1 MNWYLKVIKENFANF
16 EGRARRTEY
25 WMFALFNCLIV
36 FGFAILAGVF
46 AAMEIASLAFVFM
59 GCYIVYVLLA
69 LIPSLAVTV
78 RRLHDTGKSGWMLL
92 IAFVPLIGTIWLLV
106 LYATEGE
113 QGDNQYGPD
122 PKSLPD
128 PTYL

>member
-16 EGRARRTEY
+16 EGRARRKEY
-25 WMFALFNCLIV
+25 WMFTLFSGLIV
-36 FGFAILAGVF
+36 LGLAILAGIFV
-46 AAMEIASLAFVFM
+46 AMEISSLAFVFM
-59 GCYIVYVLLA
+59 GCYMVYILIVLV
-69 LIPSLAVTV
+69 PSLAVTV

-92 IAFVPLIGTIWLLV
+92 IALVPLIGSIWLFV
-106 LYATEGE
+106 LYVTEGD

-128 PTYL
+128 PV

>member
-25 WMFALFNCLIV
+25 WMFCLFNCLIV
-36 FGFAILAGVF
+36 FGLAILAGVF
-46 AAMEIASLAFVFM
+46 AAMDIQALSLLFM
-59 GCYIVYVLLA
+59 GCYMVYALLA

-92 IAFVPLIGTIWLLV
+92 IGLIPFIGSIWLLV
-106 LYATEGE
+106 LYATEGD

-128 PTYL
+128 PA